1 MSVRYVDEGR
11 RRLSGEA
18 SDRLRHGRITR
29 HSTMAAKSAR
39 QSDVKTLASITG
51 QPTEDVVAMLKQYDG
66 DVNAATNALM
76 DRKCA

>member
-1 MSVRYVDEGR
+1 
-11 RRLSGEA
+11 
-18 SDRLRHGRITR
+18 
-29 HSTMAAKSAR
+29 MAAKSAR